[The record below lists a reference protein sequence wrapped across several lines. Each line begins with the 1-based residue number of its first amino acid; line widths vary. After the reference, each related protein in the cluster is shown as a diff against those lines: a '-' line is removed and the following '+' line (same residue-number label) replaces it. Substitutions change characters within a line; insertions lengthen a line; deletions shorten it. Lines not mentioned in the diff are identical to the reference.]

1 MNRNYGAI
9 VFKTKAVLCLLLTA
23 NLSIWGLGCGQV
35 GYSLLGEVVIPLT
48 ADHELTEA
56 LKGSEFEGA
65 TAVAVNPGTQ
75 TFRLIF
81 PDSERELS
89 GTYINKQ
96 TGAELTSV
104 TLATPTQ
111 TATLQLGPG
120 QRVTQITSTLGSTWA
135 RPAEW
140 DQAASTYAAAPA
152 APSAPSAPSA
162 PAAARE
168 ISSDASGYLE
178 ANAQLLELARQ
189 LDEQRGSSIDKTDQS
204 SLVWAA
210 GALLHLVF
218 GGGGIAATLIFI
230 FQVIS
235 IISLLI

>member
-9 VFKTKAVLCLLLTA
+9 IFKTKAVLCLLLTA

-81 PDSERELS
+81 PDGDRQLS

-96 TGAELTSV
+96 GGAELTSV

-111 TATLQLGPG
+111 TATLQLGHG
-120 QRVTQITSTLGSTWA
+120 QRVTQITSTLGSTWS

-140 DQAASTYAAAPA
+140 DPPAGSFATAPAAPAAPA
-152 APSAPSAPSA
+152 APSAPSA
-162 PAAARE
+162 ARE
-168 ISSDASGYLE
+168 ISGAASGYLE
-178 ANAQLLELARQ
+178 ANAELLELARQ
-189 LDEQRGSSIDKTDQS
+189 LDEQRGSSTDKADQN
-204 SLVWAA
+204 SLVWVA

-218 GGGGIAATLIFI
+218 GPGGIAATLIFI
-230 FQVIS
+230 FQVVS